1 MREAV
6 STPVR
11 HRSEMIAAV
20 LGALAQCRH
29 RADMLDARFD
39 DWPLES
45 AEAEKAVRALLGRG
59 AQIRV
64 LLASSHWLER
74 HASRLRRL
82 QRAHPSQVSIRQLPD
97 GLRMS
102 DSLLLVD
109 GQHMMRRPHRD
120 AMRGTYV
127 QASPSRCDPY
137 CARFEAAWQESSDC
151 LPATTL
157 GL

>member
-1 MREAV
+1 MREAI
-6 STPVR
+6 STPIR
-11 HRSEMIAAV
+11 HRGEMHAAV
-20 LGALAQCRH
+20 IEALAQCRH
-29 RADMLDARFD
+29 HAELLDARFD

-45 AEAEKAVRALLGRG
+45 AEAEAAVQALLERG
-59 AQIRV
+59 ARLRV
-64 LLASSHWLER
+64 LLASADWLER

-82 QRAHPSQVSIRQLPD
+82 QREHAAQVSIRQLPE
-97 GLRMS
+97 GLRLA

-109 GQHMMRRPHRD
+109 GQHMVRRPHRD
-120 AMRGTYV
+120 VMRGTYV

-137 CARFEAAWQESSDC
+137 CARFDAAWQESSDC